1 MQICDAVRNVDKPK
15 LQNTG
20 KPKTA
25 DFGKQNIPLLKGDL
39 VKDIAYR
46 SNPEKYYFQPC
57 VFATTDTHIDWI
69 KAYCLAENPKAVLG
83 VDMTYKCSLFY
94 VTPVTMKHP
103 RFVKK
108 NDYLSHPG
116 VAVAL
121 ATSSTKNM
129 NITSFFQRRS
139 ANLWLENP
147 QYIGQMRNRPSKRYL
162 KKNFQLKM

>member
-1 MQICDAVRNVDKPK
+1 MKFARDRTQIYDAVRNVDKPK

-20 KPKTA
+20 KPTTA
-25 DFGKQNIPLLKGDL
+25 DFGKQNILLLKGDL

-46 SNPEKYYFQPC
+46 SNPEKDYFQPR

-69 KAYCLAENPKAVLG
+69 KAYCLAVNPKTVLG
-83 VDMTYKCSLFY
+83 VDITYKCGLFY

-103 RFVKK
+103 MFLKK
-108 NDYLSHPG
+108 NNYLSHPG

-129 NITSFFQRRS
+129 NIASFLQRKS
-139 ANLWLENP
+139 TNLWLKNP
-147 QYIGQMRNRPSKRYL
+147 
-162 KKNFQLKM
+162 